1 MKPTGVL
8 LVNLGSPDDPSI
20 RSVRRYLDEFLGDRY
35 VIDTPRLLWWLVRK
49 LVILPTRPKRSAHA
63 YAKIWTDE
71 GSPLIAVSQRQRAA
85 LATVLG
91 DGYRVALGMRYGNPS
106 IEAGVRELADAGCE
120 RFVFLP
126 MFPQVTKATNG
137 TALVATK
144 AAAARHGLQ
153 LIEADLYFED
163 PGYVEPLAARLE
175 AAVARA
181 QPDHVV
187 LSFHGLPEKFV
198 EEGGDPYREHCE
210 ATATAVAKRAG
221 LGDGDWT
228 LTYQSRFGR
237 EEWLK
242 PATAEVV
249 DAMAQTHPRL
259 VVACPGF
266 PADCL
271 ETLEEIGLTGRS
283 AFRAAGG
290 EHFELV
296 ECLNDDPAWIDG
308 MAAIVRRSA

>member
-8 LVNLGSPDDPSI
+8 LVNLGSPDDPTVKA
-20 RSVRRYLDEFLGDRY
+20 VRRYLDEFLGDRH

-63 YAKIWTDE
+63 YSQIWTDE
-71 GSPLIAVSQRQRAA
+71 GSPLVAISHRQRDALAAA
-85 LATVLG
+85 LG
-91 DGYRVALGMRYGNPS
+91 DEYRVAVGMRYGNPS
-106 IEAGVRELADAGCE
+106 IDDGIEELATTGCE
-120 RFVFLP
+120 RFVLLP

-137 TALVATK
+137 TALVATE

-153 LIEADLYFED
+153 FVEADLYFDD
-163 PGYVEPLAARLE
+163 PGYVEPLAAKLE
-175 AAVARA
+175 DAVARTD
-181 QPDHVV
+181 PDHVL
-187 LSFHGLPEKFV
+187 LSFHGLPERFV
-198 EEGGDPYREHCE
+198 DQGGDPYREHCE
-210 ATATAVAKRAG
+210 ATATAVAKRTG
-221 LGDGDWT
+221 LADGDWT

-242 PATAEVV
+242 PATAEVIE
-249 DAMAQTHPRL
+249 AMAATHPRL

-266 PADCL
+266 PTDCL
-271 ETLEEIGLTGRS
+271 ETLEEIGLTARAS
-283 AFRAAGG
+283 FLAAGG